1 MSKTIII
8 LGIFTL
14 IFFILM
20 FVGLNKKWKHDTLF
34 VFFVLFTSSIWF
46 LFLFTSVLFSKIGNK
61 EGQIDALKGK
71 YTYKM
76 EIKYTLQD
84 SIYVP
89 TDTLFIEINK

>member
-8 LGIFTL
+8 LGIIVL
-14 IFFILM
+14 ILFILM
-20 FVGLNKKWKHDTLF
+20 IVGLGKKWKHDTLF
-34 VFFVLFTSSIWF
+34 ALFTGNICF
-46 LFLFTSVLFSKIGNK
+46 LFLFASILFSEIGNK
-61 EGQIDALKGK
+61 EGQINALKGK
-71 YTYKM
+71 YSYKM

>member
-1 MSKTIII
+1 MDKTIII
-8 LGIFTL
+8 LGIAAL
-14 IFFILM
+14 ILFILM
-20 FVGLNKKWKHDTLF
+20 IVGLSKKWKHDTLF
-34 VFFVLFTSSIWF
+34 VLFIGNIWF
-46 LFLFTSVLFSKIGNK
+46 LFLFISLLFSEISNK

-89 TDTLFIEINK
+89 TDTLFIKINK

>member
-8 LGIFTL
+8 LGIAAL

-20 FVGLNKKWKHDTLF
+20 IAGLNKKWKHNTLF
-34 VFFVLFTSSIWF
+34 ALFTGNIWF
-46 LFLFTSVLFSKIGNK
+46 LFLFTSLLLSEIGNK
-61 EGQIDALKGK
+61 KGQIDALKGK

-84 SIYVP
+84 SIYIP